1 MTIEQKICDL
11 CRHQGVN
18 CGEWVSSLTGL
29 RPPRQ
34 WYRRTRPSSCRLIRS
49 SDSRLITT
57 LLLSLLLLLLF
68 QLSLLLLLLMSELPP
83 VPVFDTPTPPTPF
96 DAQNR
101 PRDRMRIPIR
111 FLRVLLKMLVRHLR
125 LANNP
130 KFGTRLYITPWDHHV
145 LNKIRLTLSWVEG
158 HRVLYLNYFQVLK
171 LFKKYCR
178 VWYRNYYN
186 LRVQGYEDI
195 IIN

>member
-1 MTIEQKICDL
+1 
-11 CRHQGVN
+11 
-18 CGEWVSSLTGL
+18 
-29 RPPRQ
+29 
-34 WYRRTRPSSCRLIRS
+34 
-49 SDSRLITT
+49 
-57 LLLSLLLLLLF
+57 
-68 QLSLLLLLLMSELPP
+68 MSESPL
-83 VPVFDTPTPPTPF
+83 VPVFDTTTHPKPF

-158 HRVLYLNYFQVLK
+158 HRVLHLNYFQVLK

-178 VWYRNYYN
+178 VWYPNYYS
-186 LRVQGYEDI
+186 LRLEGYEDI